1 VTRLG
6 ATVALS
12 RSLQPYQYGLAAIVL
27 TTYEFTSTFTSVGI
41 TAKIVHANEED
52 LEKICNGAYW
62 LNCVLFI
69 SLFIIQCLMS
79 IPISLFYNE
88 TDLILPIC
96 LLSLNYLVGPVGSIQ
111 SALIKRENRLKIIAL
126 GTSLQMSAASVLSAI
141 FALMGLGMWAVVLP
155 RVLSFP
161 ISNFVYLRNHSW
173 RLSSG
178 FTTEHWG
185 EIFDYGRNI
194 LGLCLLKTLRNNLDY
209 LIVATFLSVKD
220 LGTYYFA
227 FNAGLGISMTIINS
241 INSALFPYLCKFRTN
256 YSILKLEF
264 FKVLK
269 IIALIIIPFVAFQTS
284 MANWY
289 VPIIFGD
296 KWVTA
301 IPILILICL
310 SAIPRPFVDAATILL
325 MTHDKPQYSLR
336 LDMLFTVF
344 FMTLLFFGVQWGAIG
359 VALAVLTSYVIFV
372 PGSLLWTM
380 NFVFNR
386 GSKTQE

>member
-1 VTRLG
+1 MTRLG

-111 SALIKRENRLKIIAL
+111 SALIKRENRLKVIAL

-241 INSALFPYLCKFRTN
+241 INSALFPYLCKFRRN

-344 FMTLLFFGVQWGAIG
+344 FMTLLFFGVQWGTIG